1 MNTTWHSFVK
11 PQRIA
16 TPNKAIDPPVSV
28 GRMLGPSLLW
38 FLTIPK
44 SDVFRTSDR
53 QILPLQDQQLTAMLA
68 KRFFERAQLSLQLPG
83 PFPATNGRASRHHSV
98 LFFPSNHFRRSATP
112 MLYAFPSFAAG
123 SSLACKAF
131 RICLSFVPMRMAASL
146 TVTAMRSSNGDL
158 DDIMWPVDGWIE
170 SLL

>member
-1 MNTTWHSFVK
+1 MELGKAAQIDRGWTVFDSAARLE
-11 PQRIA
+11 PQRGMVRK
-16 TPNKAIDPPVSV
+16 P
-28 GRMLGPSLLW
+28 
-38 FLTIPK
+38 
-44 SDVFRTSDR
+44 DVFRTSDR

-68 KRFFERAQLSLQLPG
+68 KRFFERAQMNLQLPG
-83 PFPATNGRASRHHSV
+83 PFLTTNGRASRHHSV

-131 RICLSFVPMRMAASL
+131 RICLSFVPMRMAASV

-158 DDIMWPVDGWIE
+158 DDIMWPWMAG
-170 SLL
+170 